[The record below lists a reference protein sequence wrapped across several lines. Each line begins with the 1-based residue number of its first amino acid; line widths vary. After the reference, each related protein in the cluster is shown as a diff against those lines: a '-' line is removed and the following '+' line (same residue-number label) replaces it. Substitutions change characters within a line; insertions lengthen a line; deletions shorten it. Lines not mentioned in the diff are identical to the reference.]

1 MKTNDYASTRLR
13 HLKGSDYEVADGQP
27 DIRGWDVKDDN
38 GKTIGEV
45 DDLIFDEESLK
56 VRYMVV
62 DLDDNDFDLDDDK
75 DVLIPIGVGEI
86 PEKDDVVIVPN
97 VRKDQLTALPDYDDD
112 KGIVPEDEY
121 RIRNVFAG
129 AGAAAITGAGVVNDE
144 FYNHEYY
151 NQENLHRRRNAMYN
165 TTTANTATSAVDAAD
180 TKVPTNTPAANTTT
194 DTYSTNVTDN
204 DQQNTTIPVIQEN
217 VEIGKQRVKTGGA
230 YIKAR
235 IVEKP
240 VEQTVN
246 LQEEHLNIERKQVD
260 RPANSTDFDT
270 FKEGVIEMEEH
281 AEIPVVNKESRV
293 VEEIN
298 VNKEVS
304 ERTETVRDT
313 VRRTEVDIENLGDRD
328 KNNTYRNNG

>member
-1 MKTNDYASTRLR
+1 MATNENASIRLH

-27 DIRGWDVKDDN
+27 DIRGWDVKDIN

-45 DDLIFDEESLK
+45 DDLIFDDQSLK

-75 DVLIPIGVGEI
+75 NLLIPIGVGEI
-86 PEKDDVVIVPN
+86 PEKDNVIIIPTVTAT
-97 VRKDQLTALPDYDDD
+97 QLTALPDYDDD
-112 KGIVPEDEY
+112 RGITSEDEY

-129 AGAAAITGAGVVNDE
+129 AAGAGVASTGVINDD
-144 FYNHEYY
+144 FYNHDYY
-151 NQENLHRRRNAMYN
+151 NQDNLHRRRNAMNAN
-165 TTTANTATSAVDAAD
+165 TTDTAT
-180 TKVPTNTPAANTTT
+180 TTNTGAIDTAASTTRGATTTT
-194 DTYSTNVTDN
+194 DTYSTNARG
-204 DQQNTTIPVIQEN
+204 DQQQTTIPVIEEN
-217 VEIGKQRVKTGGA
+217 VEIGKQQVRTGGA

-240 VEQTVN
+240 VEETIN
-246 LQEEHLNIERKQVD
+246 LREEHLNIDRKPVD

-270 FKEGVIEMEEH
+270 FKEGVIEMEER
-281 AEIPVVNKESRV
+281 AEVPVVNKEARV
-293 VEEIN
+293 VEEIS

-313 VRRTEVDIENLGDRD
+313 VRKTEVDVENLGDRTG
-328 KNNTYRNNG
+328 TYRKND